1 MQDKLPV
8 LKTDEILRVL
18 LKIGFQP
25 KRKKGSHLILTK
37 NNKMVVVPI
46 HEGRDVPKGTL
57 LNIIKQASLTKKGFL
72 KYLKQV

>member
-1 MQDKLPV
+1 MSNKLPV
-8 LKTDEILRVL
+8 LKTDEVLRAL

-37 NNKMVVVPI
+37 GNKNVVVPI

-57 LNIIKQASLTKKGFL
+57 FNIIKQAGLTKKKFL
-72 KYLKQV
+72 ELL